1 MQLND
6 ICIFR
11 RKNMSYFNKQIHYE
25 KIIELLCNY
34 KKIDRSKLI
43 EILKDE
49 ECKYILFLLLNKYNC
64 MDNENIYID
73 FKIKDRNN
81 MYEIFKIAE
90 KKLMINKNIREMFF
104 EAETIMKKIE

>member
-1 MQLND
+1 
-6 ICIFR
+6 
-11 RKNMSYFNKQIHYE
+11 MSYFNKELHYE

-34 KKIDRSKLI
+34 KKVDRSKLI

-64 MDNENIYID
+64 MDNENIYKD
-73 FKIKDRNN
+73 FKIKDNEN
-81 MYEIFKIAE
+81 IHELSKIA
-90 KKLMINKNIREMFF
+90 KKKFMINKNIREMFF